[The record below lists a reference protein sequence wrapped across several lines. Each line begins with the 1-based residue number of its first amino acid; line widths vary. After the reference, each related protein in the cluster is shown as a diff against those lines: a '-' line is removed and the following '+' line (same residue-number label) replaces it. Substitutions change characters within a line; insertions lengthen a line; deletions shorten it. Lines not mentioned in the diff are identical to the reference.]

1 MSSSK
6 TLFDVEFVADL
17 MSVSKQT
24 VLAWIDSGRLKPT
37 SKDAE
42 GHPLFAWSAFSS
54 FPQVADMDAKAWEK
68 FTAIKPK
75 RRYTSIELFAGA
87 GGLALGLEKA
97 GLEHILLNEF
107 MPEACETLRLNR
119 PKWNVVE
126 GDVSKIDFTSYRG
139 KVDVVSGGFPCQAF
153 SYAGN
158 RAGFEDARGTLFFE
172 FARVIKETQPR
183 MFIGENVRGLL
194 THDDGKTIAVIKSVI
209 ADLGYVLVE
218 PQILKAIFYRV
229 PQKRERLLLIGVR
242 KDFADHF
249 KFSWPSKAPRMYTV
263 QDALKK
269 GELFPCDVPK
279 SDGQRYPAR
288 KAEILA
294 MVPPGGY
301 WRDLPID
308 VQKEYMKKSFYLG
321 GGKTGMARRL
331 SWNAPSLTLTCAP
344 AQNQTERCHPEE
356 SRPLTIREYARI
368 QTFPDEWKFVGAQA
382 IQYKQIGNAVPVNL
396 AYAIGL
402 SVIDAL
408 NHLPKSCIEI
418 TTAPRADN
426 QRSEKG
432 RHPPM
437 SQLRLAIE
445 KRKKFKGTAV
455 AKAGSRNA
463 NKSVVT
469 KTVNAAK
476 SAARRPRSVK
486 ARYAKHG

>member
-37 SKDAE
+37 SKDTD

-54 FPQVADMDAKAWEK
+54 FPQVADMNADEWKK

-153 SYAGN
+153 SYAGKK
-158 RAGFEDARGTLFFE
+158 AGFNDARGTLFFE
-172 FARVIKETQPR
+172 FARVIKETQPK

-194 THDDGKTIAVIKSVI
+194 IHDGGKTIATIKSVLE
-209 ADLGYVLVE
+209 DLGYVLVE
-218 PQILKAIFYRV
+218 PKVLKAIFYRV

-242 KDFADHF
+242 KDLARHF
-249 KFSWPSKAPRMYTV
+249 DFRWPKKAARMYTV
-263 QDALKK
+263 GDALKK
-269 GELFPCDVPK
+269 GDLYDCDVPSSNGACFPK
-279 SDGQRYPAR
+279 R

-301 WRDLPID
+301 WRDLPLD
-308 VQKEYMKKSFYLG
+308 VQKEYMKKSFYLPG
-321 GGKTGMARRL
+321 GRTGMARRM
-331 SWNAPSLTLTCAP
+331 SWNAPCLTLLCSP
-344 AQNQTERCHPEE
+344 SMNQTERCHPSE
-356 SRPLTIREYARI
+356 SRPFTVREYARL
-368 QTFPDEWKFVGAQA
+368 QTFPDDWSFAGKTAM
-382 IQYKQIGNAVPVNL
+382 QYKQIGNAVPVNL

-402 SVIDAL
+402 SVVNAL
-408 NHLPKSCIEI
+408 NGLPESCW
-418 TTAPRADN
+418 
-426 QRSEKG
+426 EKG
-432 RHPPM
+432 FCPPKVNNGAHTGRTRVRPVAQICM
-437 SQLRLAIE
+437 D
-445 KRKKFKGTAV
+445 FKV
-455 AKAGSRNA
+455 EESL
-463 NKSVVT
+463 
-469 KTVNAAK
+469 
-476 SAARRPRSVK
+476 
-486 ARYAKHG
+486 